1 MRRIR
6 RMVSVVM
13 ISCMMA
19 GCLAGCGSGKETGGT
34 HGEQQ
39 GTESRSGTERESIAE
54 KYRQKT
60 IKEEFEENIAESGQ
74 SQKNMAV
81 PECIEEG
88 ACDSAVSAADTYN
101 SVMDSASNS
110 EYVKIGYGESGYD
123 TREYDYQEEHRFVST
138 KDSPLSTFAADC
150 DTASYSNIRSYIEEG
165 MLPPAGAVRVEEM
178 INYFDYDYVSD
189 PEAGKK
195 FAVYTEYSDC
205 PWNKDTKLMMVGLNT
220 AAIDMSEKKA
230 SNLVF
235 LIDTSG
241 SMYEENKLP
250 LAQKAFKML
259 AENLDENDRISIVTY
274 AGSDTVVLNGV
285 EGSEAYTICEALD
298 SLEASGSTNGS
309 AGLITAYEIAEQQ
322 FIKDGN
328 NRVILATDGDLNV
341 GLTSESDLVGLI
353 TEEKDSGIFLS
364 VLGFGSDNL
373 KDNKLEALADHGNGN
388 YSYLDSV
395 YEAKK
400 VLVDEMGGTLYTVAK
415 DVKLQIEFNPEQV
428 KGYRQIGYE
437 NRALSAE
444 DFADDTV
451 DGGEIG
457 AGHVVTAL
465 YEVVPVDSE
474 FDVPEAETKYTSKK
488 QSADYSGE
496 LATVNIRYKEPDGDK
511 STLETAIIKAESGQK
526 EMSHDLSFASAV
538 AVYGMLLTDSAYKG
552 TATYKMVEELAEA
565 GITVQTDERNMA
577 QASND
582 QLYRSQFLE
591 LVRKTEKIPQR
602 EPAAQMWRLSDARL
616 FILEIH
622 NKYDL

>member
-34 HGEQQ
+34 HGEPQ

-74 SQKNMAV
+74 EQKNMAV
-81 PECIEEG
+81 PEGIEEE
-88 ACDSAVSAADTYN
+88 ACDSVVSAADTYN

-165 MLPPAGAVRVEEM
+165 TLPPAGAVRVEEM

-195 FAVYTEYSDC
+195 FAVYTEYADC

-285 EGSEAYTICEALD
+285 AGSEAYTICEALD

-602 EPAAQMWRLSDARL
+602 EPEAQMWQCD
-616 FILEIH
+616 
-622 NKYDL
+622 

>member
-602 EPAAQMWRLSDARL
+602 EPAAQMWQCD
-616 FILEIH
+616 
-622 NKYDL
+622 

>member
-1 MRRIR
+1 MRSIR
-6 RMVSVVM
+6 RMVSVAM

-19 GCLAGCGSGKETGGT
+19 GCLAGCGSGKETGGIQ
-34 HGEQQ
+34 GEQQ

-54 KYRQKT
+54 EYRQKT
-60 IKEEFEENIAESGQ
+60 IKEEFEENIVESGQ
-74 SQKNMAV
+74 SQQNMAV
-81 PECIEEG
+81 PECIEEE
-88 ACDSAVSAADTYN
+88 ACDSVVSAADTYN
-101 SVMDSASNS
+101 SVTDSASNS

-138 KDSPLSTFAADC
+138 KDFPLSTFAADC

-178 INYFDYDYVSD
+178 INYFDYDYVSG

-195 FAVYTEYSDC
+195 FAVYTEYADC

-285 EGSEAYTICEALD
+285 AGSEAYTICEALD

-415 DVKLQIEFNPEQV
+415 DVKMQIEFNPEQV

-437 NRALSAE
+437 NRTLSAE

-488 QSADYSGE
+488 QSTDYSGE

-602 EPAAQMWRLSDARL
+602 EPAAQMWQCD
-616 FILEIH
+616 
-622 NKYDL
+622 

>member
-19 GCLAGCGSGKETGGT
+19 GCLAGCGSGKKTGDT
-34 HGEQQ
+34 HGERQE
-39 GTESRSGTERESIAE
+39 TESRSGTERESIAE
-54 KYRQKT
+54 KYRQKA
-60 IKEEFEENIAESGQ
+60 IKEEFEENMAESGQ

-88 ACDSAVSAADTYN
+88 ACDSAVSAADTDN
-101 SVMDSASNS
+101 SGTDSASES
-110 EYVKIGYGESGYD
+110 AYAKIGYGESGYD

-195 FAVYTEYSDC
+195 FAVYTEYADC
-205 PWNKDTKLMMVGLNT
+205 PWNADTKLMMVGLNT

-274 AGSDTVVLNGV
+274 AGSDTVVINGV
-285 EGSEAYTICEALD
+285 AGSDAYTICEALD

-415 DVKLQIEFNPEQV
+415 DVKMQIEFNPEQV

-437 NRALSAE
+437 NRTLSAE

-488 QSADYSGE
+488 QSTDYSGE

-511 STLETAIIKAESGQK
+511 STLGTAVIKAESGQK
-526 EMSHDLSFASAV
+526 KMSHDLSFASAV

-552 TATYKMVEELAEA
+552 TATYKMAEELAEA
-565 GITVQTDERNMA
+565 GITIQTDERDMA

-591 LVRKTEKIPQR
+591 LVRKTEKIPQC
-602 EPAAQMWRLSDARL
+602 EPAAQMWQCD
-616 FILEIH
+616 
-622 NKYDL
+622 

>member
-19 GCLAGCGSGKETGGT
+19 GCLAGCGSGKEIGGT

-138 KDSPLSTFAADC
+138 KDFPLSTFAADC

-165 MLPPAGAVRVEEM
+165 TLPPAGAVRVEEM

-195 FAVYTEYSDC
+195 FAVYTEYADC

-285 EGSEAYTICEALD
+285 AGSEAYTICEALD

-511 STLETAIIKAESGQK
+511 STLETAVIKAESGQK

-602 EPAAQMWRLSDARL
+602 EPAAQMWQCD
-616 FILEIH
+616 
-622 NKYDL
+622 

>member
-54 KYRQKT
+54 KYRQKA

-74 SQKNMAV
+74 EQKNMAV
-81 PECIEEG
+81 PEGIEEE
-88 ACDSAVSAADTYN
+88 ACDSVVSAADTYN

-138 KDSPLSTFAADC
+138 KDFPLSTFAADC
-150 DTASYSNIRSYIEEG
+150 DTASYSNIRSYVEEG
-165 MLPPAGAVRVEEM
+165 TLPPAGAVRVEEM

-285 EGSEAYTICEALD
+285 VGSEAYTICEALD

-415 DVKLQIEFNPEQV
+415 DIKMQIEFNPEQV

-511 STLETAIIKAESGQK
+511 STLETAVIKAENGQK
-526 EMSHDLSFASAV
+526 GMSHDLSFASAV
-538 AVYGMLLTDSAYKG
+538 AAYGMLLTDSAYKG

-591 LVRKTEKIPQR
+591 LVRKTEKMPQR
-602 EPAAQMWRLSDARL
+602 EPAAQMWQCD
-616 FILEIH
+616 
-622 NKYDL
+622 

>member
-54 KYRQKT
+54 KYRQKA

-74 SQKNMAV
+74 EQKNMAV
-81 PECIEEG
+81 PEGIEEE
-88 ACDSAVSAADTYN
+88 ACDSVVSAADTYN

-138 KDSPLSTFAADC
+138 KDFPLSTFAADC
-150 DTASYSNIRSYIEEG
+150 DTASYSNIRNYIEEG
-165 MLPPAGAVRVEEM
+165 TLPPAGAVRVEEM

-285 EGSEAYTICEALD
+285 AGSEAYTICEALD

-511 STLETAIIKAESGQK
+511 STLETAVIKAESGQK

-552 TATYKMVEELAEA
+552 TATYKMAEELAEA

-591 LVRKTEKIPQR
+591 LVRKTEKLSQR
-602 EPAAQMWRLSDARL
+602 EPEAQMWQCD
-616 FILEIH
+616 
-622 NKYDL
+622 

>member
-1 MRRIR
+1 MRKIR

-19 GCLAGCGSGKETGGT
+19 GCLAGCGSGKETGGM
-34 HGEQQ
+34 HGERQ

-54 KYRQKT
+54 RYRQKA

-74 SQKNMAV
+74 SQQNMAV
-81 PECIEEG
+81 PEGIEEE
-88 ACDSAVSAADTYN
+88 ACDSVVSAADTYN

-138 KDSPLSTFAADC
+138 KDFPLSTFAADC
-150 DTASYSNIRSYIEEG
+150 DTASYSNIRSYVEEG
-165 MLPPAGAVRVEEM
+165 TLPPAGAVRVEEM

-285 EGSEAYTICEALD
+285 VGSEAYTICEALD

-511 STLETAIIKAESGQK
+511 STLETAVIKAENGQK
-526 EMSHDLSFASAV
+526 GMSHDLSFASAV
-538 AVYGMLLTDSAYKG
+538 AAYGMLLTDSAYKG

-591 LVRKTEKIPQR
+591 LVRKTEKMPQR
-602 EPAAQMWRLSDARL
+602 EPAAQMWQCD
-616 FILEIH
+616 
-622 NKYDL
+622 

>member
-74 SQKNMAV
+74 EQKNMAV

-138 KDSPLSTFAADC
+138 KDFPLSTFAADC

-165 MLPPAGAVRVEEM
+165 TLPPAGAVRVEEM
-178 INYFDYDYVSD
+178 INYFDYNYVSD

-285 EGSEAYTICEALD
+285 AGSEPYTICEALD

-415 DVKLQIEFNPEQV
+415 DVKMQIEFNPEQV

-602 EPAAQMWRLSDARL
+602 EPAAQMWQCD
-616 FILEIH
+616 
-622 NKYDL
+622 

>member
-19 GCLAGCGSGKETGGT
+19 GCLAGCGSGKETGDT
-34 HGEQQ
+34 HGERQ

-54 KYRQKT
+54 KYRQKA
-60 IKEEFEENIAESGQ
+60 IKEEFEENMAESGQ

-165 MLPPAGAVRVEEM
+165 TLPPAGAVRVEEM

-285 EGSEAYTICEALD
+285 AGSDAYTICEALD

-415 DVKLQIEFNPEQV
+415 DVKLQIEFNPEQL

-474 FDVPEAETKYTSKK
+474 FDVPEAETKYTLKK
-488 QSADYSGE
+488 QSTDYSGE

-511 STLETAIIKAESGQK
+511 STLETAVIKAESGQK
-526 EMSHDLSFASAV
+526 KMSHDLSFASAV

-552 TATYKMVEELAEA
+552 TATYKMAEELAEA

-591 LVRKTEKIPQR
+591 LVRKTEKIPQC
-602 EPAAQMWRLSDARL
+602 EPAAQMWQCD
-616 FILEIH
+616 
-622 NKYDL
+622 

>member
-1 MRRIR
+1 
-6 RMVSVVM
+6 
-13 ISCMMA
+13 
-19 GCLAGCGSGKETGGT
+19 
-34 HGEQQ
+34 
-39 GTESRSGTERESIAE
+39 
-54 KYRQKT
+54 
-60 IKEEFEENIAESGQ
+60 
-74 SQKNMAV
+74 
-81 PECIEEG
+81 
-88 ACDSAVSAADTYN
+88 
-101 SVMDSASNS
+101 
-110 EYVKIGYGESGYD
+110 
-123 TREYDYQEEHRFVST
+123 
-138 KDSPLSTFAADC
+138 
-150 DTASYSNIRSYIEEG
+150 
-165 MLPPAGAVRVEEM
+165 
-178 INYFDYDYVSD
+178 
-189 PEAGKK
+189 
-195 FAVYTEYSDC
+195 
-205 PWNKDTKLMMVGLNT
+205 MMVGLNT

-285 EGSEAYTICEALD
+285 AGSEAYTICEALD

-400 VLVDEMGGTLYTVAK
+400 VLVDEMGGILYTVAK
-415 DVKLQIEFNPEQV
+415 DVKMQIEFNPEQV

-437 NRALSAE
+437 NRTLSAE

-488 QSADYSGE
+488 QSTNYSGE
-496 LATVNIRYKEPDGDK
+496 LATVNIRYKEPDRDK
-511 STLETAIIKAESGQK
+511 STLETAVIKAESGQK
-526 EMSHDLSFASAV
+526 GMSHDLSFASAV

-552 TATYKMVEELAEA
+552 IATYKMVEELAEA

-602 EPAAQMWRLSDARL
+602 EPAAQMWQCD
-616 FILEIH
+616 
-622 NKYDL
+622 

>member
-19 GCLAGCGSGKETGGT
+19 GCLAGCGSGKETGDT

-54 KYRQKT
+54 KYRQKA

-195 FAVYTEYSDC
+195 FAVYTEYADC
-205 PWNKDTKLMMVGLNT
+205 PWNADTKLMMVGLNT

-274 AGSDTVVLNGV
+274 AGSDTVVINGV
-285 EGSEAYTICEALD
+285 AGLDAYTICEALD

-488 QSADYSGE
+488 QSTDYSGE

-511 STLETAIIKAESGQK
+511 STLETAVIKAESGQK
-526 EMSHDLSFASAV
+526 KMSHDLSFASAV

-565 GITVQTDERNMA
+565 GIMVQTDERDMV

-602 EPAAQMWRLSDARL
+602 EPAAQMWQCD
-616 FILEIH
+616 
-622 NKYDL
+622 

>member
-74 SQKNMAV
+74 EQKNMAV

-101 SVMDSASNS
+101 SVMDSALNS

-138 KDSPLSTFAADC
+138 KDFPLSTFAADC

-165 MLPPAGAVRVEEM
+165 TLPPAGAVRVEEM

-285 EGSEAYTICEALD
+285 AGSEAYTICEALD

-341 GLTSESDLVGLI
+341 GLTNESDLVGLI

-591 LVRKTEKIPQR
+591 LVRKTEKLSQR
-602 EPAAQMWRLSDARL
+602 EPEAQMWQCD
-616 FILEIH
+616 
-622 NKYDL
+622 

>member
-19 GCLAGCGSGKETGGT
+19 GCLAGCGSGEETGGT

-54 KYRQKT
+54 KYRQKA

-74 SQKNMAV
+74 EQKNMAV
-81 PECIEEG
+81 PEGIEEE
-88 ACDSAVSAADTYN
+88 ACDSVVSAADTYN

-138 KDSPLSTFAADC
+138 KDFPLSTFAADC

-165 MLPPAGAVRVEEM
+165 TLPPAGAVRVEEM

-241 SMYEENKLP
+241 SMYEGNKLP

-285 EGSEAYTICEALD
+285 AGSEAYTICEALD

-511 STLETAIIKAESGQK
+511 STLETAVIKAESGQK

-577 QASND
+577 QASNN

-591 LVRKTEKIPQR
+591 LVRKTEKMPQR
-602 EPAAQMWRLSDARL
+602 EPAAQMWQCD
-616 FILEIH
+616 
-622 NKYDL
+622 

>member
-138 KDSPLSTFAADC
+138 KDFPLSTFAADC

-165 MLPPAGAVRVEEM
+165 TLPPAGAVRVEEM

-285 EGSEAYTICEALD
+285 AGSEAYTICEALD

-415 DVKLQIEFNPEQV
+415 DVKMQIEFNPEQV

-511 STLETAIIKAESGQK
+511 STLETAVIKAESGQK

-565 GITVQTDERNMA
+565 GIMVQTDERNMA

-602 EPAAQMWRLSDARL
+602 EPEAQMWQCD
-616 FILEIH
+616 
-622 NKYDL
+622 

>member
-1 MRRIR
+1 MGRIR

-19 GCLAGCGSGKETGGT
+19 GCLAGCGSGKETGDT
-34 HGEQQ
+34 HGERQ

-54 KYRQKT
+54 KYRQKA
-60 IKEEFEENIAESGQ
+60 IKEEFEENMAESGQ

-138 KDSPLSTFAADC
+138 KDFPLSTFAADC

-195 FAVYTEYSDC
+195 FAVYTEYADC

-274 AGSDTVVLNGV
+274 AGSDMVVLNGV
-285 EGSEAYTICEALD
+285 AGSDAYTICEALD

-474 FDVPEAETKYTSKK
+474 FDVPEAETKYTLKK
-488 QSADYSGE
+488 QSTDYSGE

-511 STLETAIIKAESGQK
+511 STLETAVIKAESGHK
-526 EMSHDLSFASAV
+526 KMSYDMSFASAV
-538 AVYGMLLTDSAYKG
+538 AAYGMLLTDSAYKG
-552 TATYKMVEELAEA
+552 TATYKMAEELAEA
-565 GITVQTDERNMA
+565 GIAIQTDERNMA

-591 LVRKTEKIPQR
+591 LVRKTEKIPQC
-602 EPAAQMWRLSDARL
+602 EPAAQMWQCD
-616 FILEIH
+616 
-622 NKYDL
+622 

>member
-74 SQKNMAV
+74 EQKNMAV

-138 KDSPLSTFAADC
+138 KDFPLSTFAADC

-165 MLPPAGAVRVEEM
+165 TLPPAGAVRVEEM

-195 FAVYTEYSDC
+195 FAVYTEYADC

-285 EGSEAYTICEALD
+285 AGSEAYTICEALD

-474 FDVPEAETKYTSKK
+474 FDVLEAETKYTSKK

-591 LVRKTEKIPQR
+591 LVRKTEKLSQR
-602 EPAAQMWRLSDARL
+602 EPEAQMWQCD
-616 FILEIH
+616 
-622 NKYDL
+622 

>member
-1 MRRIR
+1 
-6 RMVSVVM
+6 
-13 ISCMMA
+13 
-19 GCLAGCGSGKETGGT
+19 
-34 HGEQQ
+34 
-39 GTESRSGTERESIAE
+39 
-54 KYRQKT
+54 
-60 IKEEFEENIAESGQ
+60 
-74 SQKNMAV
+74 
-81 PECIEEG
+81 
-88 ACDSAVSAADTYN
+88 
-101 SVMDSASNS
+101 MDSASNS

-138 KDSPLSTFAADC
+138 KDFPLSTFAADC

-195 FAVYTEYSDC
+195 FAVYTEYADC

-285 EGSEAYTICEALD
+285 AGSDAYTICEALD

-474 FDVPEAETKYTSKK
+474 FDVPKAETKYTSKK
-488 QSADYSGE
+488 QSTDYSGE

-511 STLETAIIKAESGQK
+511 STLETAVIKAESGQK

-552 TATYKMVEELAEA
+552 TATYKMAEELAEA
-565 GITVQTDERNMA
+565 GITIQTDERNMA

-591 LVRKTEKIPQR
+591 LVRKTEKIPQC
-602 EPAAQMWRLSDARL
+602 EPAAQMWQCD
-616 FILEIH
+616 
-622 NKYDL
+622 

>member
-88 ACDSAVSAADTYN
+88 ACGSAVSAADTYN

-602 EPAAQMWRLSDARL
+602 EPAAQMWQCD
-616 FILEIH
+616 
-622 NKYDL
+622 

>member
-54 KYRQKT
+54 RYRQEAV
-60 IKEEFEENIAESGQ
+60 KEEFEENIAESGQ

-138 KDSPLSTFAADC
+138 KDLPLSTFAADC

-165 MLPPAGAVRVEEM
+165 TLPPAGAVRVEEM

-195 FAVYTEYSDC
+195 FAVYTEYADC

-285 EGSEAYTICEALD
+285 AGSEAYMICEALD

-474 FDVPEAETKYTSKK
+474 FDVPEEETKYTSKK
-488 QSADYSGE
+488 QSTDYSGE

-511 STLETAIIKAESGQK
+511 STLETAVIKAESGQK
-526 EMSHDLSFASAV
+526 KMSHDLSFASAV

-552 TATYKMVEELAEA
+552 TATYKMAEELAEA

-591 LVRKTEKIPQR
+591 LVRKTEKIPQC
-602 EPAAQMWRLSDARL
+602 EPAAQMWQCD
-616 FILEIH
+616 
-622 NKYDL
+622 

>member
-74 SQKNMAV
+74 EQKNMAV
-81 PECIEEG
+81 PEGIEEE
-88 ACDSAVSAADTYN
+88 ACDSVVSAADTYN
-101 SVMDSASNS
+101 SVMDSALNS

-138 KDSPLSTFAADC
+138 KDFPLSTFAADC

-165 MLPPAGAVRVEEM
+165 TLPPAGAVRVEEM

-285 EGSEAYTICEALD
+285 AGSEAYTICEALD

-602 EPAAQMWRLSDARL
+602 EPAAQMWQCD
-616 FILEIH
+616 
-622 NKYDL
+622 

>member
-1 MRRIR
+1 MRKIR

-34 HGEQQ
+34 HGERQ

-54 KYRQKT
+54 RYRQEAV
-60 IKEEFEENIAESGQ
+60 KEEFEENIAESGQ
-74 SQKNMAV
+74 SQQNMAV
-81 PECIEEG
+81 PEGIEEE
-88 ACDSAVSAADTYN
+88 ACDSVVSAADTYN

-165 MLPPAGAVRVEEM
+165 TLPPTGAVRVEEM

-195 FAVYTEYSDC
+195 FAVYTEYADC

-274 AGSDTVVLNGV
+274 AGSDTIVLNGV
-285 EGSEAYTICEALD
+285 AGSEAYTICEALD

-328 NRVILATDGDLNV
+328 NRVILATDG
-341 GLTSESDLVGLI
+341 T
-353 TEEKDSGIFLS
+353 GI
-364 VLGFGSDNL
+364 
-373 KDNKLEALADHGNGN
+373 
-388 YSYLDSV
+388 
-395 YEAKK
+395 
-400 VLVDEMGGTLYTVAK
+400 
-415 DVKLQIEFNPEQV
+415 
-428 KGYRQIGYE
+428 
-437 NRALSAE
+437 
-444 DFADDTV
+444 
-451 DGGEIG
+451 
-457 AGHVVTAL
+457 
-465 YEVVPVDSE
+465 
-474 FDVPEAETKYTSKK
+474 
-488 QSADYSGE
+488 
-496 LATVNIRYKEPDGDK
+496 
-511 STLETAIIKAESGQK
+511 
-526 EMSHDLSFASAV
+526 
-538 AVYGMLLTDSAYKG
+538 
-552 TATYKMVEELAEA
+552 
-565 GITVQTDERNMA
+565 
-577 QASND
+577 
-582 QLYRSQFLE
+582 
-591 LVRKTEKIPQR
+591 
-602 EPAAQMWRLSDARL
+602 
-616 FILEIH
+616 
-622 NKYDL
+622 

>member
-1 MRRIR
+1 MRSIR

-19 GCLAGCGSGKETGGT
+19 GCLAGCGSGKETGGIQ
-34 HGEQQ
+34 GEQQ

-54 KYRQKT
+54 RYRQKA

-74 SQKNMAV
+74 SQQNMAV
-81 PECIEEG
+81 SEGIEEG
-88 ACDSAVSAADTYN
+88 AYDSAVSAADTYN
-101 SVMDSASNS
+101 SVTDSASNS
-110 EYVKIGYGESGYD
+110 EYAKIGYGESGYD

-138 KDSPLSTFAADC
+138 KDFPLSTFAADC

-178 INYFDYDYVSD
+178 INYFDYDYVSG

-195 FAVYTEYSDC
+195 FAVYTEYADC

-285 EGSEAYTICEALD
+285 AGSEAYTICEALD

-415 DVKLQIEFNPEQV
+415 DVKMQIEFNPEQV

-602 EPAAQMWRLSDARL
+602 EPAAQMWQCD
-616 FILEIH
+616 
-622 NKYDL
+622 

>member
-34 HGEQQ
+34 HGEPQ

-74 SQKNMAV
+74 EQKNMAV
-81 PECIEEG
+81 PEGIEEE
-88 ACDSAVSAADTYN
+88 ACDSVVSAADTYN

-165 MLPPAGAVRVEEM
+165 TLPPAGAVRVEEM

-195 FAVYTEYSDC
+195 FAVYTEYADC

-285 EGSEAYTICEALD
+285 AGSEAYTICEALD

-591 LVRKTEKIPQR
+591 LVRKTEKIPQC
-602 EPAAQMWRLSDARL
+602 EPAAQMWQCD
-616 FILEIH
+616 
-622 NKYDL
+622 

>member
-54 KYRQKT
+54 KYRQKA

-195 FAVYTEYSDC
+195 FAVYTEYADC

-274 AGSDTVVLNGV
+274 AGSDTVVINGV
-285 EGSEAYTICEALD
+285 AGSDAYTICEALD

-415 DVKLQIEFNPEQV
+415 DVKLQIEFNPEQL

-511 STLETAIIKAESGQK
+511 STLETAVIKAESGQK
-526 EMSHDLSFASAV
+526 KMSHDLSFASAV

-602 EPAAQMWRLSDARL
+602 EPAAQMWQCD
-616 FILEIH
+616 
-622 NKYDL
+622 

>member
-1 MRRIR
+1 MRSIR

-19 GCLAGCGSGKETGGT
+19 GCLAGCGSGKEIGGIQ
-34 HGEQQ
+34 GEQQ
-39 GTESRSGTERESIAE
+39 GTESWSGTERESIAE
-54 KYRQKT
+54 RYRQKA

-74 SQKNMAV
+74 SQQNMAV
-81 PECIEEG
+81 PECIEEE
-88 ACDSAVSAADTYN
+88 ACDSVVSAADTYN
-101 SVMDSASNS
+101 SVTDSASNS

-123 TREYDYQEEHRFVST
+123 TREYDYQEEHRFVSA
-138 KDSPLSTFAADC
+138 KDFPLSTFAADC

-178 INYFDYDYVSD
+178 INYFDYDYVSG

-195 FAVYTEYSDC
+195 FAVYTEYADC

-274 AGSDTVVLNGV
+274 AGSDTVVINGV
-285 EGSEAYTICEALD
+285 AGSDAYTICEALD

-465 YEVVPVDSE
+465 YEVVPVNSE

-488 QSADYSGE
+488 QSTDHSGE

-511 STLETAIIKAESGQK
+511 STLETAVIKAESGQK
-526 EMSHDLSFASAV
+526 KMSHDLSFASAV

-552 TATYKMVEELAEA
+552 TATYKMAEELAEA

-582 QLYRSQFLE
+582 QLYQSQFLE

-602 EPAAQMWRLSDARL
+602 EPAAQMWQCD
-616 FILEIH
+616 
-622 NKYDL
+622 

>member
-138 KDSPLSTFAADC
+138 KDFPLSTFAADC

-165 MLPPAGAVRVEEM
+165 TLPPAGAVRVEEM

-285 EGSEAYTICEALD
+285 AGSDAYTICEALD

-415 DVKLQIEFNPEQV
+415 DVKMQIEFNPEQV

-488 QSADYSGE
+488 QSTDYSGE

-511 STLETAIIKAESGQK
+511 STLETAVIKAESGQK

-538 AVYGMLLTDSAYKG
+538 AAYGMLLTDSAYKG

-565 GITVQTDERNMA
+565 GITVQTDERDMV

-602 EPAAQMWRLSDARL
+602 EPAAQMWQCD
-616 FILEIH
+616 
-622 NKYDL
+622 

>member
-60 IKEEFEENIAESGQ
+60 IKEKFEENIAESGQ

-138 KDSPLSTFAADC
+138 KDFPLSTFAADC

-165 MLPPAGAVRVEEM
+165 TLPPAGAVRVEEM

-285 EGSEAYTICEALD
+285 AGSEAYTICEALD

-496 LATVNIRYKEPDGDK
+496 LATVNIRYKEPGGDK
-511 STLETAIIKAESGQK
+511 STLETAVIKAESGQK

-602 EPAAQMWRLSDARL
+602 EPEAQMWQCD
-616 FILEIH
+616 
-622 NKYDL
+622 

>member
-1 MRRIR
+1 MRKIR

-19 GCLAGCGSGKETGGT
+19 GCLAGCGSWKEIGGT

-39 GTESRSGTERESIAE
+39 GTESRSGTEQESIAE
-54 KYRQKT
+54 KYRKKA
-60 IKEEFEENIAESGQ
+60 IKEEFEGNIAESGQ
-74 SQKNMAV
+74 EQKNMAV
-81 PECIEEG
+81 PECIEEE
-88 ACDSAVSAADTYN
+88 ACDSVVSAADTYN

-110 EYVKIGYGESGYD
+110 EYVKIGSGESGYD
-123 TREYDYQEEHRFVST
+123 TREYDYQEEYRFVST

-165 MLPPAGAVRVEEM
+165 TLPPTGAVRVEEM

-195 FAVYTEYSDC
+195 FAVYTEYADC
-205 PWNKDTKLMMVGLNT
+205 PWNKDTKLLMVGLNT

-274 AGSDTVVLNGV
+274 AGSDTIVLNGV
-285 EGSEAYTICEALD
+285 AGSEAYTICEALD

-341 GLTSESDLVGLI
+341 GLTSESDLIGLI

-415 DVKLQIEFNPEQV
+415 DVKLQIEFNLEQV

-465 YEVVPVDSE
+465 YEVVPVDSK
-474 FDVPEAETKYTSKK
+474 FDVPETETKYTSKK
-488 QSADYSGE
+488 QSTDYSGE

-511 STLETAIIKAESGQK
+511 STLETAVIKAESGQK

-565 GITVQTDERNMA
+565 GITVQTDERDMA

-591 LVRKTEKIPQR
+591 LVRKTEKLSQR
-602 EPAAQMWRLSDARL
+602 EPAAQMWQCD
-616 FILEIH
+616 
-622 NKYDL
+622 

>member
-6 RMVSVVM
+6 RMVSVVI

-34 HGEQQ
+34 HGERQ

-74 SQKNMAV
+74 SQQNMAV

-138 KDSPLSTFAADC
+138 KDFPLSTFAADC

-195 FAVYTEYSDC
+195 FAVYTEYADC
-205 PWNKDTKLMMVGLNT
+205 PWNADTKLMMVGLNT

-285 EGSEAYTICEALD
+285 AGSDAYTICEALD

-488 QSADYSGE
+488 QSTDHSGE

-511 STLETAIIKAESGQK
+511 STLETAVIKAESGQK
-526 EMSHDLSFASAV
+526 KMSHDLSFASAV

-565 GITVQTDERNMA
+565 GITVQTDERDMV

-591 LVRKTEKIPQR
+591 LVRKTEEIPQR
-602 EPAAQMWRLSDARL
+602 EPAAQMWQCD
-616 FILEIH
+616 
-622 NKYDL
+622 

>member
-54 KYRQKT
+54 KYRQKA

-74 SQKNMAV
+74 EQKNMAV
-81 PECIEEG
+81 PEGIEEE
-88 ACDSAVSAADTYN
+88 ACDSVVSAADTYN

-138 KDSPLSTFAADC
+138 KDFPLSTFAADC
-150 DTASYSNIRSYIEEG
+150 DTASYSNIRSYVEEG
-165 MLPPAGAVRVEEM
+165 TLPPAGAVRVEEM

-189 PEAGKK
+189 PESGKK

-285 EGSEAYTICEALD
+285 VGSEAYTICEALD

-511 STLETAIIKAESGQK
+511 STLETAVIKAENGQK
-526 EMSHDLSFASAV
+526 GMSHDLSFASAV
-538 AVYGMLLTDSAYKG
+538 AAYGMLLTDSAYKG

-591 LVRKTEKIPQR
+591 LVRKTEKMPQR
-602 EPAAQMWRLSDARL
+602 EPAAQMWQCD
-616 FILEIH
+616 
-622 NKYDL
+622 

>member
-1 MRRIR
+1 MRKIR

-19 GCLAGCGSGKETGGT
+19 GCLAGCGSWKETGGT
-34 HGEQQ
+34 HGERQ

-54 KYRQKT
+54 RYRQKA

-74 SQKNMAV
+74 AQKNMAV
-81 PECIEEG
+81 PEGIEEG
-88 ACDSAVSAADTYN
+88 AYDSAVSAADTDN
-101 SVMDSASNS
+101 SGTDSASES
-110 EYVKIGYGESGYD
+110 AYAKIGYGESGYD

-165 MLPPAGAVRVEEM
+165 TLPPTGAVRVEEM

-195 FAVYTEYSDC
+195 FAVYTEYADC

-285 EGSEAYTICEALD
+285 AGSEAYTICEALD

-373 KDNKLEALADHGNGN
+373 KDNKLEALADRGNGN

-488 QSADYSGE
+488 QSTDYSGE

-511 STLETAIIKAESGQK
+511 STLETAVIKAESGQK
-526 EMSHDLSFASAV
+526 KMSHDLSFASAV

-552 TATYKMVEELAEA
+552 TATYKMAEELAEA
-565 GITVQTDERNMA
+565 GITIQTDERNVV

-602 EPAAQMWRLSDARL
+602 EPEAQMWQCD
-616 FILEIH
+616 
-622 NKYDL
+622 

>member
-34 HGEQQ
+34 HGEPQ

-74 SQKNMAV
+74 EQKNMAV
-81 PECIEEG
+81 PEGIEEE
-88 ACDSAVSAADTYN
+88 ACDSVVSAADTYN
-101 SVMDSASNS
+101 SVMDSALNS

-165 MLPPAGAVRVEEM
+165 TLPPAGAVRVEEM

-274 AGSDTVVLNGV
+274 AGSDTIVLNGV
-285 EGSEAYTICEALD
+285 AGSEAYTICEALD

-373 KDNKLEALADHGNGN
+373 KDNKLEALADHGNGH

-511 STLETAIIKAESGQK
+511 STLETAVIKAESGQK

-602 EPAAQMWRLSDARL
+602 EPAAQMWQCD
-616 FILEIH
+616 
-622 NKYDL
+622 

>member
-74 SQKNMAV
+74 EQKNMAV

-138 KDSPLSTFAADC
+138 KDFPLSTFAADC

-165 MLPPAGAVRVEEM
+165 TLPPAGAVRVEEM

-274 AGSDTVVLNGV
+274 AGSDTIVLNGV
-285 EGSEAYTICEALD
+285 AGSEPYTICEALD

-415 DVKLQIEFNPEQV
+415 DVKMQIEFNPEQV

-602 EPAAQMWRLSDARL
+602 EPAAQMWQCD
-616 FILEIH
+616 
-622 NKYDL
+622 

>member
-34 HGEQQ
+34 HGERQ

-54 KYRQKT
+54 KYRQKA

-74 SQKNMAV
+74 SQQNMAV
-81 PECIEEG
+81 PECIEEE
-88 ACDSAVSAADTYN
+88 ACDSVVSAADTYN

-138 KDSPLSTFAADC
+138 KDFPLSTFAADC

-195 FAVYTEYSDC
+195 FAVYTEYADC

-274 AGSDTVVLNGV
+274 AGSDTVVINGV
-285 EGSEAYTICEALD
+285 AGSDAYTICEALD

-488 QSADYSGE
+488 QSTDYSGE

-511 STLETAIIKAESGQK
+511 STLETAVIKAESGQK
-526 EMSHDLSFASAV
+526 KMSHDLSFASAV

-552 TATYKMVEELAEA
+552 TATYKMAEELAEA
-565 GITVQTDERNMA
+565 GITIQTDERNMA

-591 LVRKTEKIPQR
+591 LVRRTEKIPQC
-602 EPAAQMWRLSDARL
+602 EPAAQMWQCD
-616 FILEIH
+616 
-622 NKYDL
+622 

>member
-6 RMVSVVM
+6 RMASVVM

-74 SQKNMAV
+74 EQKNMAV

-138 KDSPLSTFAADC
+138 KDFPLSTFAADC

-165 MLPPAGAVRVEEM
+165 TLPPVGAVRVEEM

-235 LIDTSG
+235 LLDTSG

-285 EGSEAYTICEALD
+285 AGSEAYTICEALD

-511 STLETAIIKAESGQK
+511 STLETAVIKAESGQK

-602 EPAAQMWRLSDARL
+602 EPAAQMWQCD
-616 FILEIH
+616 
-622 NKYDL
+622 

>member
-74 SQKNMAV
+74 EQKNMAV

-138 KDSPLSTFAADC
+138 KDFPLSTFAADC

-165 MLPPAGAVRVEEM
+165 TLPPAGAVRVEEM

-230 SNLVF
+230 SNLIF

-285 EGSEAYTICEALD
+285 AGSEPYTICEALD

-415 DVKLQIEFNPEQV
+415 DVKMQIEFNPEQV

-602 EPAAQMWRLSDARL
+602 EPAAQMWQCD
-616 FILEIH
+616 
-622 NKYDL
+622 

>member
-6 RMVSVVM
+6 RMASVVM

-19 GCLAGCGSGKETGGT
+19 GCLAGCGSGKETGDT

-74 SQKNMAV
+74 EQKNMAV

-138 KDSPLSTFAADC
+138 KDFPLSTFAADC

-165 MLPPAGAVRVEEM
+165 TLPPVGAVRVEEM

-285 EGSEAYTICEALD
+285 AGSEAYTICEALD

-511 STLETAIIKAESGQK
+511 STLETAVIKAESGQK

-602 EPAAQMWRLSDARL
+602 EPAAQMWQCD
-616 FILEIH
+616 
-622 NKYDL
+622 